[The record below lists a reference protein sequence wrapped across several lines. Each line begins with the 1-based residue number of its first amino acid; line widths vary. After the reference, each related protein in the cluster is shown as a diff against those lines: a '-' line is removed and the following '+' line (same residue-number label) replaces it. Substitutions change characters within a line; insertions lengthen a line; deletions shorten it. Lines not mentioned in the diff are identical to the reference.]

1 MLAVPTRS
9 APKRPLRNA
18 TQPRCPQ
25 RISVHRCQRQSV
37 AMLAYIGGFGVAVT
51 REAWVLIEE
60 SKTGLLERDVVV
72 VVEVVEPHDAIP
84 ASEETKRRVEADEAG
99 CAGYEDCSWHPLP
112 FVSSFNVAASGVP
125 TFTSKPK

>member
-1 MLAVPTRS
+1 MDDLANIVS
-9 APKRPLRNA
+9 AEHR
-18 TQPRCPQ
+18 
-25 RISVHRCQRQSV
+25 VHSLCITKVGAHRR
-37 AMLAYIGGFGVAVT
+37 A
-51 REAWVLIEE
+51 AWVLIKE